1 MKRPL
6 HILTAEAVIPGV
18 LKVVWSDGYEGIVDI
33 RGLLKAGPIFK
44 PLQDADYFRSVKVDT
59 FGHSIYWGEEYAE
72 DVDFGC
78 DRLREMAE
86 DQAALLAKAS

>member
-1 MKRPL
+1 MKKPL
-6 HILTAEAVIPGV
+6 RIDVAEAVIPGV
-18 LKVVWSDGYEGIVDI
+18 LKVVWSDGYEGVVDL
-33 RGLLKAGPIFK
+33 RGLLKTGTIFETIRD
-44 PLQDADYFRSVKVDT
+44 PQHFHAVKVAA
-59 FGHSIYWGEEYAE
+59 FGHSVYWGEDGSE